1 MLQTISLVDE
11 VRALNAELQAAAPL
25 IEHPVVQARLRGEFT
40 LDQVRAVELQH
51 YYEAQHFS
59 GFVLNV
65 IKKCD
70 ADRQAREWMVENFVE
85 EASGD
90 ANHAEL
96 ILILLDGLGVPREQ
110 AYAVQP
116 TPGLVAWYEIL
127 EGLTTRR
134 SFLEAMA
141 PFMLE
146 AVYPP
151 IARALYHAYVDR
163 YHLAPAALRT
173 YVAHDEGDQV
183 HGSRGAQIDER
194 HLERAPEQLPLLKQA
209 MKDAYMAYM
218 FHLDGYW
225 QAATGRREF
234 WSGVRPI
241 L

>member
-1 MLQTISLVDE
+1 MVQTISLVDE
-11 VRALNAELQAAAPL
+11 LRALSAELQAAAPL

-40 LDQVRAVELQH
+40 LDQIRAVELQH
-51 YYEAQHFS
+51 YYEAEHFS

-70 ADRQAREWMVENFVE
+70 PDREARKWMVENFVE

-90 ANHAEL
+90 EDHAGL
-96 ILILLDGLGVPREQ
+96 ILRLLDELGVPREQ
-110 AYAVQP
+110 AYAVAP
-116 TPGLVAWYEIL
+116 TPGLVAWHEIL

-151 IARALYHAYVDR
+151 IARALYRAYIEQYD
-163 YHLAPAALRT
+163 LAPAALRT
-173 YVAHDEGDQV
+173 YVVHDEGDQV
-183 HGSRGAQIDER
+183 HGSRGAQIVER
-194 HLERAPEQLPLLKQA
+194 HLERAPELLPRLKQA
-209 MKDAYMAYM
+209 MKDAYAAYM

>member
-11 VRALNAELQAAAPL
+11 LRALRAELEAAAPL

-40 LDQVRAVELQH
+40 LDQIRAVELQH

-70 ADRQAREWMVENFVE
+70 ADREARKWMIDNFVE

-90 ANHAEL
+90 EDHAEL
-96 ILILLDGLGVPREQ
+96 ILILLDELGVARQQ
-110 AYAVQP
+110 AYAIEP
-116 TPGLVAWYEIL
+116 TPGVVAWREIL

-163 YHLAPAALRT
+163 YQLAPAALRT
-173 YVAHDEGDQV
+173 YVVHDEGDQV
-183 HGSRGAQIDER
+183 HGSRGAQIVER
-194 HLERAPEQLPLLKQA
+194 HLARAPEQLPLLKQA
-209 MKDAYMAYM
+209 MKDAYLAYS

-225 QAATGRREF
+225 QAATGRREY
-234 WSGVRPI
+234 WSGVRP
-241 L
+241 LL